1 MSLIFEI
8 RDIFQK
14 YFAYN
19 YIQLNK
25 QKFAKIFT
33 DYNKIALF
41 VRILSNF

>member
-33 DYNKIALF
+33 DYNKIA
-41 VRILSNF
+41 VCQNII